1 MSWAQFFNMGGYA
14 FYVWG
19 SFGVA
24 LLLMIAEVLL
34 LLRRRRRLS
43 LLRQAAR
50 APKMKVLKENET
62 TT

>member
-1 MSWAQFFNMGGYA
+1 MTWTQFFEMGGYA

-24 LLLMIAEVLL
+24 LLMMGTEVLM
-34 LLRRRRRLS
+34 LRRRRKRA
-43 LLRQAAR
+43 LLRQAMQ
-50 APKMKVLKENET
+50 APKISGLKEHET

>member
-1 MSWAQFFNMGGYA
+1 MIWSQFFDMGGAA

-24 LLLMIAEVLL
+24 LGLMGAEVLL
-34 LLRRRRRLS
+34 LRLRRKRVMLQ
-43 LLRQAAR
+43 QA
-50 APKMKVLKENET
+50 KQVDKVKAVEHET

>member
-1 MSWAQFFNMGGYA
+1 MNWAQFFNMGGYA

-24 LLLMIAEVLL
+24 LALMGAEVL
-34 LLRRRRRLS
+34 LLRRRRRRALS
-43 LLRQAAR
+43 RSLKQ
-50 APKMKVLKENET
+50 APKMNVLKEHET

>member
-1 MSWAQFFNMGGYA
+1 MSWTRFFEMGGYA

-24 LLLMIAEVLL
+24 LVLMAAEVL
-34 LLRRRRRLS
+34 LLRRRRKRV
-43 LLRQAAR
+43 LLRRRGQ
-50 APKMKVLKENET
+50 APKMNALKEHET

>member
-1 MSWAQFFNMGGYA
+1 MNWAEFFNMGGYA

-24 LLLMIAEVLL
+24 LLLMGAEVLL
-34 LLRRRRRLS
+34 LRHRRRRALS
-43 LLRQAAR
+43 RQAKQAL
-50 APKMKVLKENET
+50 KMKVLKEHET

>member
-1 MSWAQFFNMGGYA
+1 MSWSQFFNMGGYA

-24 LLLMIAEVLL
+24 LVLMGAEVLM
-34 LLRRRRRLS
+34 LRRRRKRA
-43 LLRQAAR
+43 LRQQAKQT
-50 APKMKVLKENET
+50 PNINVWTEHET

>member
-1 MSWAQFFNMGGYA
+1 MNWAQFFEMGGYA

-24 LLLMIAEVLL
+24 LLLMGGEVL
-34 LLRRRRRLS
+34 LLRRRRKRALS
-43 LLRQAAR
+43 SAAGQQ
-50 APKMKVLKENET
+50 APKMNVLKEHET

>member
-1 MSWAQFFNMGGYA
+1 MSWTQFFEMGGYG

-24 LLLMIAEVLL
+24 LALMGAEVLM
-34 LLRRRRRLS
+34 LRRRKRA
-43 LLRQAAR
+43 LLRQADQSH
-50 APKMKVLKENET
+50 KMNFWEKHET

>member
-1 MSWAQFFNMGGYA
+1 MNWARFFEMGGYA

-24 LLLMIAEVLL
+24 LLLMGAEVL
-34 LLRRRRRLS
+34 LLRRRRKRA
-43 LLRQAAR
+43 LLRPRGQ
-50 APKMKVLKENET
+50 APKINVLKEHET

>member
-1 MSWAQFFNMGGYA
+1 MSWARFFEMGGYA

-24 LLLMIAEVLL
+24 LALMGAEVLL
-34 LLRRRRRLS
+34 LRRRKRA
-43 LLRQAAR
+43 LLRQTKQP
-50 APKMKVLKENET
+50 PKMNVWKEHET